1 MQVRSGELHQVYS
14 LAEQGSPDDGPVRP
28 HRARSACGWG
38 SPPRARPVLRLLDQ
52 EGELR
57 AVVGLAGDGSPFIQ
71 FMDEQKAPTWTMR

>member
-1 MQVRSGELHQVYS
+1 
-14 LAEQGSPDDGPVRP
+14 
-28 HRARSACGWG
+28 
-38 SPPRARPVLRLLDQ
+38 VLRLLDQ